1 MHLTKNASARFWI
14 IAVIL
19 LVGSISTLNILD
31 NGNYTVEKK
40 SQKIYENL
48 ESDNRIKLYVMLK
61 DFDATVQMLRAR
73 VWFEPPEKYAV
84 FLGDSVQAKFDTR
97 IQLSASKID
106 HNNGSENYGYWNRN
120 EFIRAIDVEL
130 DADNVVFKSR
140 GSDNWFPFDRY
151 SATLNGSID
160 FCVEGCDTEKL
171 ADDVWE
177 SLPVEMIPY
186 TASLPGWSSTLKISN
201 WQGKTVEESFSDTEA
216 FLGRISLYRT
226 PLNIGLTFLIGLI
239 FVGGGF
245 SMLLLF
251 RSILMN
257 HRPPTLSGLI
267 WSGSTAFTMIQTRN
281 VIPGSPRIGVKF
293 DLFIFYP
300 SLILCFVSG
309 GMMFYHWISKD
320 TWSREL

>member
-1 MHLTKNASARFWI
+1 VHLTKNANTQFWI
-14 IAVIL
+14 IAVLL
-19 LVGSISTLNILD
+19 LVGSISILNIL
-31 NGNYTVEKK
+31 NSGNYAVEEK
-40 SQKIYENL
+40 SQKIF
-48 ESDNRIKLYVMLK
+48 ESVETDKKIKLYVMLK
-61 DFDATVQMLRAR
+61 DFDATAQMLRVR
-73 VWFEPPEKYAV
+73 MWFEPPDKYATR
-84 FLGDSVQAKFDTR
+84 LGDSVQANFFTR
-97 IQLSASKID
+97 IGLSASKID
-106 HNNGSENYGYWNRN
+106 FNNLENSGFWDRN

-130 DADNVVFKSR
+130 DADNLVFESR
-140 GSDNWFPFDRY
+140 ETDNWFPFDRY
-151 SATLNGSID
+151 SATLTGNID
-160 FCVEGCDTEKL
+160 FCVEGCDNEKL
-171 ADDVWE
+171 ADNVWE
-177 SLPVEMIPY
+177 SLPVELIPY

-201 WQGKTVEESFSDTEA
+201 FQGETAQESFSSAEA
-216 FLGRISLYRT
+216 FLGRITLYRT

-300 SLILCFVSG
+300 SLILCFLSG
-309 GMMFYHWISKD
+309 GMMFYQWISKD